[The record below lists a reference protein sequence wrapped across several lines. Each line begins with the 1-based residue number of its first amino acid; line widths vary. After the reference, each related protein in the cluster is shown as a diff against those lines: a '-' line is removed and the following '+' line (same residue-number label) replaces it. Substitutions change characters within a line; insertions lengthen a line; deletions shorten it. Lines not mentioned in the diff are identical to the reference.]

1 MKDEKSV
8 VGPTGKYMVLDGITI
23 RNLEL
28 VVNNTTGGTDGTLLG
43 RVDNCST
50 AMGRRTLRHWLVSPL
65 LQPPAIRARQE
76 AVKGLMN
83 CGSLQEVKMIMKKLP
98 DLERLL
104 SKIHSAGDAV
114 KSKSHPDSRA
124 VFFENH
130 IYSKRKIM
138 DLLSCL
144 DGLKRSSTIISK
156 FRDENFESKIL
167 QNITTFEQQGG
178 EFPDVSELMTYFENA
193 FDQASARKEGKI
205 IPSVGVDPD
214 LDEANENLT
223 TIEKEMK
230 DYLKE
235 QKRHFGCEIKYWG
248 TGKNRFQLEVPAAK
262 LSKAND
268 DYELA
273 SGTKNVKRYVTVE
286 TKQFLERQMAAEDQR
301 DKALMDIQ
309 RKMFEQFSKHAEVW
323 RKAISCIS
331 LLDALISL
339 AVYSNSLEVCCFPE
353 IITDFSKPIIDIKD
367 GKHPCLDTLA
377 ISYIPNDTL
386 IDADSRLIILTGPNM
401 GGKSTLMRQTGLLV
415 ILAMM
420 GCQVPASEMSVSP
433 VDRVFTRL
441 GAEDNIIGGESTFL
455 VELQE
460 TGAILSHATPHSLV
474 LMDELGRGT
483 ATYDGT
489 AIAGAVVT
497 HLLDI
502 KARTLFATH
511 YHCLATEVRPGMR
524 SAHMACMVDNEGH
537 EDITQENI
545 TFLYKLTD
553 GAAPKSHGFNAAK
566 LAGLAPDIIRAGHA
580 KAKEFEKRESKK
592 EIFRDF
598 LNKEV
603 DANALRSI
611 ISKLSLF

>member
-1 MKDEKSV
+1 
-8 VGPTGKYMVLDGITI
+8 MVIDGISV

-28 VVNNTTGGTDGTLLG
+28 LVNNTTGGSEGTLLG
-43 RVDNCST
+43 RIDNCHTS
-50 AMGRRTLRHWLVSPL
+50 MGRRTLRHWVVSPL

-76 AVKGLMN
+76 AVSELIN
-83 CGSLQEVKMIMKKLP
+83 FADVQSVKMLLKKLP
-98 DLERLL
+98 DLERLV

-114 KSKSHPDSRA
+114 KSKNHPDSRA
-124 VFFENH
+124 IFFENN
-130 IYSKRKIM
+130 IYSKRKIL

-144 DGLKRSSTIISK
+144 DGMKRCSQIIDK
-156 FRDENFESKIL
+156 FSGEEFQSKIL
-167 QNITTFEQQGG
+167 KNITSLENSGG
-178 EFPDVSELMTYFENA
+178 EFPDLTEVLQYFDNA
-193 FDQASARKEGKI
+193 FDHANAKKEGKI
-205 IPSVGVDPD
+205 IPSRGVDPD
-214 LDEANENLT
+214 LDEANDSIK
-223 TIEKEMK
+223 TIESEMK

-235 QKRHFGCEIKYWG
+235 QKKHFGSDAIKYWG
-248 TGKNRFQLEVPAAK
+248 TGKNRFQIEVPAAK

-273 SGTKNVKRYVTVE
+273 SGTKNVKRYITVE
-286 TKQFLERQMAAEDQR
+286 TKRFLERQMKAEECR
-301 DKALMDIQ
+301 EKALMDIQ
-309 RKMFEQFSKHAEVW
+309 RKMFEQFSDHAEVW
-323 RKAISCIS
+323 RKVVGCIS
-331 LLDALISL
+331 LLDALLSL
-339 AVYSNSLEVCCFPE
+339 AVYSNSLEESCTPQ
-353 IITDFSKPIIDIKD
+353 ILTDFSRPVLDIRD
-367 GKHPCLDTLA
+367 GRHPCLDTLG

-386 IDADSRLIILTGPNM
+386 INHESRLMILTGPNM

-415 ILAMM
+415 ILAQI
-420 GCQVPASEMSVSP
+420 GCNVPASEMSLSP

-460 TGAILSHATPHSLV
+460 TAAILSHATPHSMV

-502 KARTLFATH
+502 RARTLFATH
-511 YHCLATEVRPGMR
+511 YHSLAQEERPGMR
-524 SAHMACMVDNEGH
+524 AKHMACMVENEGA

-566 LAGLAPDIIRAGHA
+566 LAGLDHDIIRAGHA
-580 KAKEFEKRESKK
+580 MAKKFERKEKRTKLLK
-592 EIFRDF
+592 DVMKTNIKAAEIRK
-598 LNKEV
+598 L
-603 DANALRSI
+603 
-611 ISKLSLF
+611 ISNMTI